1 MFACICVCLLLWRQ
15 SNFVFRMWWRV
26 WIVHRAP
33 LMRRKSATSF
43 HPLAIAIWSAVWPRL
58 RLVTL
63 CSNAVSSTFV
73 PLTDFENW
81 WGNLFQPVNELW
93 ASYRQREQ
101 CTSLP
106 RIYKR
111 YYQYDIMLKSESRA
125 LSHFRFTFALASR
138 SIATTSLLR
147 CLIAVWRTV
156 SDSQNLLGSALEL
169 IINLMISWWIG
180 FVPWIT
186 FETDW
191 CNGVQPALCQKI
203 ISRLSVL
210 HSIHCK
216 MFTRPWDRLELLHS
230 EEGAPPRSGRWG
242 HQGLRELFCCT
253 EKQVWVHH
261 TTSSTTSA

>member
-106 RIYKR
+106 RIYMS
-111 YYQYDIMLKSESRA
+111 YYQDATWRWKVRVGHFSLAERFVLQSREMMPACEPSDNFVCWARNVHFEELCFAWSERA
-125 LSHFRFTFALASR
+125 SALQLPNKCWILAS
-138 SIATTSLLR
+138 A
-147 CLIAVWRTV
+147 
-156 SDSQNLLGSALEL
+156 Q
-169 IINLMISWWIG
+169 
-180 FVPWIT
+180 
-186 FETDW
+186 
-191 CNGVQPALCQKI
+191 
-203 ISRLSVL
+203 
-210 HSIHCK
+210 
-216 MFTRPWDRLELLHS
+216 
-230 EEGAPPRSGRWG
+230 
-242 HQGLRELFCCT
+242 FCCYKRVVLEQFPFQRQQRPAT
-253 EKQVWVHH
+253 SQKASKKSAFRTKLDNQLFRRQPSRTQNQQVCRNDCERVACRNLQW
-261 TTSSTTSA
+261 S